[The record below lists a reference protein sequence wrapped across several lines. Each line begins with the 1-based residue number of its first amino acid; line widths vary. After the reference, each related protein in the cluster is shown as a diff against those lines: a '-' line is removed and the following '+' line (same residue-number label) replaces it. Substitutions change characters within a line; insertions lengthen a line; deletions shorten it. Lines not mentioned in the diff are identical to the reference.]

1 MGRAFEDLP
10 AGTRLQSITQLIT
23 GDAMTKFAREFD
35 PQLFHLDGRAAG
47 RTIFNGLAASGWHTA
62 AVTMRLFVE
71 TMDVPGG
78 IIGLAVDDLR
88 WPNAVRPG
96 DELRLEIEIL
106 EARRSR
112 SRAGYGIIRLRNVTK
127 NQRGEIVQSFVASA
141 MIPNRAETER
151 IIS

>member
-10 AGTRLQSITQLIT
+10 AGTRLQSTTQLIT
-23 GDAMTKFAREFD
+23 DDAMTKFARDFD
-35 PQLFHLDGRAAG
+35 PQLFHFDARAAG
-47 RTIFNGLAASGWHTA
+47 RTVFSGLAASGWHTA
-62 AVTMRLFVE
+62 AITMRLFVE

-78 IIGLAVDDLR
+78 IIGLGVDDLR

-96 DELRLEIEIL
+96 DDLHVEIEIL

-112 SRAGYGIIRLRNVTK
+112 SRTGYGIIRLRNVTK

-141 MIPNRAETER
+141 MIPDRAETER